1 VVTYEIPFKYSFAA
15 GSFGSINFL
24 YHFSKSNNEDFVL
37 SQWKNLVIVKWR
49 QQLPLQMMLAVVYWV
64 FMGLV
69 ITSMVFSRENVEVKF
84 VSLGLIGLLFLFELL
99 QIISYCP
106 FKIKM

>member
-1 VVTYEIPFKYSFAA
+1 MYEIPFKYSFAP

-24 YHFSKSNNEDFVL
+24 YNFSESNSEDFLL

-49 QQLPLQMMLAVVYWV
+49 QQLPLQIMIAVVNWV
-64 FMGLV
+64 FTGCVM
-69 ITSMVFSRENVEVKF
+69 TSMVFARETKEIKYI
-84 VSLGLIGLLFLFELL
+84 SLGLTGVLLLFELL
-99 QIISYCP
+99 QLISYSS